1 MRDDGTVF
9 NGGCS
14 DSAGGRQSV
23 RRLAGLIALVVMVVS
38 LSACASSKAASDGTW
53 RANFFVNSDS
63 VWNALELSLIDVD
76 YAITEKNRFDGTIR
90 AESAAADGGT
100 VIVLDIN
107 QVAYTNDQVNVFV
120 RPSFAAE
127 GASANP
133 ELLKAAADR
142 FMSILNTKL
151 KS

>member
-1 MRDDGTVF
+1 MRDDGTVSI
-9 NGGCS
+9 GGCS
-14 DSAGGRQSV
+14 ELAGGRQSV
-23 RRLAGLIALVVMVVS
+23 RRVAGRIALVVMVVS

-53 RANFFVNSDS
+53 RANFFVNSDR
-63 VWNALELSLIDVD
+63 VWNAIEVSLTDVN
-76 YAITEKNRFDGTIR
+76 YQVTEKSRFDGTIR
-90 AESAAADGGT
+90 AESAAADDGT

-120 RPSFAAE
+120 RPSFATG
-127 GASANP
+127 GAAANP

-142 FMSILNTKL
+142 FMSILNMKL